1 MNINHERLVP
11 GAITYWGDVVG
22 DINDQ
27 QDLVDYIASHG
38 GGGGGDA
45 TWGSIQGTLSDQTD
59 LNNRLTE
66 INGLAQ
72 DAYNQA
78 QYNYNALNDHIQQNA
93 AAFNE
98 AFSRISALEQGGGG
112 GGVTPEEFN
121 AHAAQNDAAFN
132 EAFSRISALEQN
144 QGVSQQDFDGLQQD
158 FNNHAAQND
167 AAFAEAFDRIDALE
181 QGGGGGAS
189 WGSITG
195 NITSQQDLMYMFV
208 DIEDRINNLESNAVI
223 REQCQEP
230 GLTDYTT
237 VADLIWSPAIY
248 AFDDYYYE
256 VDNGENRMINVY
268 GSYRDQ
274 NDNDRIKFGKVKT
287 TYEQDPN
294 TQEFTVITDQTF
306 SEMIAA
312 EAPDTS
318 TDATYVL
325 KATVLNGEVTY
336 SWVPDNVL

>member
-1 MNINHERLVP
+1 
-11 GAITYWGDVVG
+11 
-22 DINDQ
+22 
-27 QDLVDYIASHG
+27 
-38 GGGGGDA
+38 
-45 TWGSIQGTLSDQTD
+45 
-59 LNNRLTE
+59 
-66 INGLAQ
+66 
-72 DAYNQA
+72 
-78 QYNYNALNDHIQQNA
+78 
-93 AAFNE
+93 
-98 AFSRISALEQGGGG
+98 
-112 GGVTPEEFN
+112 
-121 AHAAQNDAAFN
+121 
-132 EAFSRISALEQN
+132 
-144 QGVSQQDFDGLQQD
+144 
-158 FNNHAAQND
+158 
-167 AAFAEAFDRIDALE
+167 
-181 QGGGGGAS
+181 
-189 WGSITG
+189 
-195 NITSQQDLMYMFV
+195 MYMFV